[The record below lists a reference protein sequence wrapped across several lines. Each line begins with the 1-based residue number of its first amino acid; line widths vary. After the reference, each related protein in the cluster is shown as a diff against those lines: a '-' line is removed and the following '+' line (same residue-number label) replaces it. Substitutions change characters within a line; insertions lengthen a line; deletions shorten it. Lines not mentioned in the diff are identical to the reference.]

1 VFTRQKGV
9 SFTRFVDVIL
19 LVNGI
24 KISRPHG
31 QHAGT
36 GSQPCSACTLIA
48 CAIETR
54 VDLDCP
60 APFALEDF
68 RENDTGS
75 KDSRRK
81 RGISGPLIDKAKPI
95 FTTLERYKH
104 GNVQRTRGIGW

>member
-1 VFTRQKGV
+1 MFTRQKGV

-24 KISRPHG
+24 KISGPHG

-36 GSQPCSACTLIA
+36 GSQPYSACTLIA
-48 CAIETR
+48 CAIETH

-68 RENDTGS
+68 RENDTDSKTHGGS
-75 KDSRRK
+75 AEYQHLSLTRPKQSLRIW
-81 RGISGPLIDKAKPI
+81 RG
-95 FTTLERYKH
+95 TNMETL
-104 GNVQRTRGIGW
+104 RGREE